1 MGFLGLDQT
10 EVKDENFF
18 QRMFWPGDH
27 PSDTDALGQRG
38 FWICLA
44 VAVLSFA
51 VSAWGGQWIAGLL
64 VFAFYLLGG
73 IGVRE
78 HSQPAAIL
86 VTAAYLLGI
95 VATIFLAKAPPG
107 AMQIIVLLILAG
119 NIRATY
125 IADKW
130 AKKGGEEMMPER
142 RDETFADKLVDKM
155 PAAVW
160 PKAKVPFF
168 VIAGLYMLLTI
179 LGGVMLASGLGLR
192 GGKVAQPQSQEIEIK
207 P

>member
-44 VAVLSFA
+44 VAVLSL
-51 VSAWGGQWIAGLL
+51 VMLTLRGQWIIGLL
-64 VFAFYLLGG
+64 VFLFYLLGG

-78 HSQPAAIL
+78 HSQAAAVL
-86 VTAAYLLGI
+86 VTAAYLMDC
-95 VATIFLAKAPPG
+95 ASSIFVMGAPPG
-107 AMQIIVLLILAG
+107 ALQIIVLLMLAG

-130 AKKGGEEMMPER
+130 AKQGGAEAMPER
-142 RDETFADKLVDKM
+142 RDDTFADKLVDKM

-168 VIAGLYMLLTI
+168 MIAGLYMLMTI
-179 LGGVMLASGLGLR
+179 LGIVMIASGLAPHGR
-192 GGKVAQPQSQEIEIK
+192 KVQQPQTQELELK